1 MTHPI
6 RTGLA
11 GLLAAPMLVAALA
24 MPAAAQ
30 TVALGTTK
38 GGATAQI
45 ANAIA
50 NVVSEA
56 AEVQMRPQVMANTA
70 QYIPVVNEGRIEFG
84 VANLPQTFYA
94 ISGTGMSKTANP
106 DLRVVASLF
115 PFQAGIVV
123 PESLG
128 AENYAD
134 LSGTRVPRFPDN
146 SLGDFIIRAALN
158 AGGLSYADVEE
169 VPVANFPRM
178 WEAMKQ
184 GQTDLSIAAVGSRPT
199 FDLEAALGDI
209 QFLAFAPEDEAA
221 VAELLPGAFLRD
233 VAQSDDLPGL
243 DAASRVFAYDYLLFA
258 NKDVPDAV
266 VRSVAKAL
274 FEGAEALKAS
284 SPLWRSY
291 DPMTLGKDI
300 VLEYHP
306 AALAY
311 YEEVGAR

>member
-1 MTHPI
+1 MKHPI

-11 GLLAAPMLVAALA
+11 GLLAAPLLVAALA

-94 ISGTGMSKTANP
+94 ISGTGMSTTANP
-106 DLRVVASLF
+106 DLRVVATLF

-128 AENYAD
+128 AASYAD
-134 LSGTRVPRFPDN
+134 LAGTRVPRFPDN

-209 QFLAFAPEDEAA
+209 QFLAFAPEDAAA

-284 SPLWRSY
+284 SPLWRTY